1 VQQIQSVGLSTP
13 KTPPLFSFEYFTEF
27 SFEYFTDCLT
37 KFNRSIALLGS
48 GCGLSGCVAAGPE
61 SIARVTLD
69 KKGPGH
75 R

>member
-1 VQQIQSVGLSTP
+1 L
-13 KTPPLFSFEYFTEF
+13 F